1 LIFGPYPNKPPNWV
15 SGSTTVLGLFAYG
28 NQRLAAL
35 VVGAALIALVFVIIK
50 KTWFGR
56 IIRATSLDREMAE
69 LNGVNTTRLN
79 MLSFGLGCALAAAAG
94 VILSPVF
101 PVTPTAGVP
110 VALTAFV
117 VVVLGGMGS
126 LWGCVVGGLVLGL
139 VENLGAAF
147 ISTGYKNVFGFIIL
161 ILVLL
166 VRPSGLFG
174 RAKL

>member
-1 LIFGPYPNKPPNWV
+1 ML
-15 SGSTTVLGLFAYG
+15 GSQTALAVLPGGATNVLGLFFYG

-35 VVGAALIALVFVIIK
+35 VAGALIIAVVFLVIK

-56 IIRATSLDREMAE
+56 IIRATSQDREMAE

-94 VILSPVF
+94 VILAPIF
-101 PVTPTAGVP
+101 PVTPNAGVP

-126 LWGCVVGGLVLGL
+126 LWGCVVGGLILGM
-139 VENLGAAF
+139 VENFGAAY
-147 ISTGYKNVFGFIIL
+147 ISTGYKHVFNFIIL
-161 ILVLL
+161 ILVLFT
-166 VRPSGLFG
+166 RPAGLFG
-174 RAKL
+174 RREA